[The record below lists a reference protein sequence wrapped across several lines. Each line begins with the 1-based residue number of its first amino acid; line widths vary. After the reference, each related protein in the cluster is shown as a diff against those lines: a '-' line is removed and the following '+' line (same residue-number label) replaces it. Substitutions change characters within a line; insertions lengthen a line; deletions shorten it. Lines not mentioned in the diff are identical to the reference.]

1 MQQVGWRT
9 IIKGLVKGF
18 QQAMRG
24 FSNTALVA
32 SALRFY
38 CPESRLF
45 ITSPYLQV
53 KQGPCVGLLSSTPA
67 KRCDPRHE
75 VFERIFFRAHQ
86 G

>member
-18 QQAMRG
+18 QRAMRG
-24 FSNTALVA
+24 FSNTALVV

-53 KQGPCVGLLSSTPA
+53 KQGPCVGLLSSKYPGQ
-67 KRCDPRHE
+67 KM
-75 VFERIFFRAHQ
+75 
-86 G
+86 